1 LDYKCYCGTSL
12 YYSGG
17 EWLCRSGHPVHL
29 CKNCQAL
36 NKSVPLQW
44 IPKYQRWYCYECEK
58 YAPLFGKR
66 PPTIDQATNLQVRAM
81 AATTVSLSSQLIR
94 LGEEVKEIENRREK
108 LEEKRYKLK
117 SELSSLSKTE
127 EKDKAKAAKIAS
139 EITKL
144 TALIKETNNEYKL
157 KAKEENAVMAAL
169 NRTGFRKG

>member
-1 LDYKCYCGTSL
+1 
-12 YYSGG
+12 
-17 EWLCRSGHPVHL
+17 
-29 CKNCQAL
+29 
-36 NKSVPLQW
+36 
-44 IPKYQRWYCYECEK
+44 
-58 YAPLFGKR
+58 
-66 PPTIDQATNLQVRAM
+66 M